1 GRQAPEVGTADHH
14 GAGAER
20 QRLHHVAATPDAAV
34 QQHLDLIADGVGDH
48 GECPIDAGVPSRLLP
63 PWLDTEIAE
72 TPASTACLASSTRI
86 TPLSMNGP
94 PHSSLSQAISSHVG
108 GGVPIHSP

>member
-1 GRQAPEVGTADHH
+1 M
-14 GAGAER
+14 AGSAR
-20 QRLHHVAATPDAAV
+20 
-34 QQHLDLIADGVGDH
+34 
-48 GECPIDAGVPSRLLP
+48 IDAGVPSRLLP

-72 TPASTACLASSTRI
+72 TPASTARFASSTRI

-94 PHSSLSQAISSHVG
+94 PHSSRSQAMSSQVG